1 MSTNRREFLKKA
13 GAYAVGS
20 TLLSSTWYEAVA
32 KSPFKNI
39 GVQLYTAMSVLD
51 NDIPGTLKAIAQAGY
66 TEIESAFSRKGGY
79 YGMSAKEF
87 AAFAKDLGLTWKS
100 HHIGGAARPPQAN
113 APANAARPAMKNLR
127 DHYQE
132 VVDDMAE
139 AGVPYLVC
147 SSTPIKTLDEVKR
160 SMEVFQKTGEAC
172 QKAGITFGFHN
183 HSAEFE
189 LVEGVK
195 PFDLFA
201 KELSSD
207 ILKFELDVAWAM
219 KAGVDPVA
227 LFKAHPKRFPL
238 LHIKDLEKET
248 FKPVEIGAGYLDYS
262 AVFAHAKTAGAKHIF
277 VEQDGAPQPIQNLQ
291 NSIGNLKKWLS

>member
-1 MSTNRREFLKKA
+1 MLSNRRDFLKRA
-13 GAYAVGS
+13 GAFAVGS
-20 TLLSSTWYEAVA
+20 SLVAGPWQEALA
-32 KSPFKNI
+32 KSAFKHI

-51 NDIPGTLKAIAQAGY
+51 NDIPGTLKAISAAGY

-79 YGMSAKEF
+79 YGMKAKEF
-87 AAFAKDLGLTWKS
+87 AAFAKDLGLSWKS
-100 HHIGGAARPPQAN
+100 HHIGGAAWRPNPNNPSAASRPP
-113 APANAARPAMKNLR
+113 MKNLAENF
-127 DHYQE
+127 QE

-147 SSTPIKTLDEVKR
+147 SSTPIKTLDEVKK

-172 QKAGITFGFHN
+172 QKAGIIFGFHN

-201 KELSSD
+201 KELSAD
-207 ILKFELDVAWAM
+207 VLKFELDVAWAM

-227 LFKAHPKRFPL
+227 LFNAHPKRFPL
-238 LHIKDLEKET
+238 LHIKDLEKGT

-262 AVFAHAKTAGAKHIF
+262 AVFAHAKLAGAKHIF
-277 VEQDGAPQPIQNLQ
+277 VEQDGAPKPVENLQ
-291 NSIGNLKKWLS
+291 NSIKNLRKWLA

>member
-1 MSTNRREFLKKA
+1 MTTNRRDFLKKA
-13 GAYAVGS
+13 GALTMGS
-20 TLLSSTWYEAVA
+20 ALFSAPWQATTA
-32 KSPFKNI
+32 KSAFKNI
-39 GVQLYTAMSVLD
+39 GVQLFTAMSALD
-51 NDIPGTLKAIAQAGY
+51 NDVPGTLKAIAQAGY

-79 YGMSAKEF
+79 YGMTAKEF
-87 AAFAKDLGLTWKS
+87 SVFAKDLGLSWKS

-113 APANAARPAMKNLR
+113 APSNAPRPAMKNLR

-160 SMEVFQKTGEAC
+160 SIEVFQKAGEAC
-172 QKAGITFGFHN
+172 QKAGIVFGFHN

-195 PFDLFA
+195 PFDLMA
-201 KELSSD
+201 KELSPD

-238 LHIKDLEKET
+238 LHVKDLEKGT

-262 AVFAHAKTAGAKHIF
+262 QVFAHAKTAGVKHLF
-277 VEQDGAPQPIQNLQ
+277 VEQDGAPEPVKNLQ
-291 NSIGNLKKWLS
+291 NSITHLRKWLS